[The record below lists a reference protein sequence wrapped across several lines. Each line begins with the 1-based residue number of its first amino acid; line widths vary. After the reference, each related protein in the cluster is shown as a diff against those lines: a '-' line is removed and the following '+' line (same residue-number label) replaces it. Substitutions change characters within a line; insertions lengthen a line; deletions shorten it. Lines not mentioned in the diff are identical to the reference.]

1 MEIKEAVLWALL
13 GGGAAE
19 LTLALGAM
27 RPSATKKIWAWPW
40 TRAEVPAYCAG
51 MLFRLVISG
60 VVAAPCAATH
70 KVSDGMTAFA
80 VGVAAPLLLARIAAT
95 AHALIGPDPRLAH
108 GPPGEGTPAD
118 LPTSHTRTDPFPEPR
133 VSEGT
138 SAVHVEE
145 TGDENATQ

>member
-27 RPSATKKIWAWPW
+27 RPSATKKTWAWPW

-70 KVSDGMTAFA
+70 KISDDMAAFG
-80 VGVAAPLLLARIAAT
+80 VGVAAPLLLTRIAAT
-95 AHALIGPDPRLAH
+95 AHALVGQDPQLAYA
-108 GPPGEGTPAD
+108 PPGEGTSAD
-118 LPTSHTRTDPFPEPR
+118 LSTSHTRTDPFPGPR
-133 VSEGT
+133 FSEGT
-138 SAVHVEE
+138 SAVNVEE
-145 TGDENATQ
+145 TGDENAAQ